1 MAALQGLVEF
11 QHRNAYD
18 LSELLKKEQQAIAQR
33 ISKDIEALARQ
44 KSTLILQLQQTD
56 ERIGRHPDVE
66 SLKTDPELSQIVANI
81 HQLIAQ
87 CQHTNTIN
95 GEALQRAQLSFH
107 KLNNLMKQS
116 QGKIGMTYTAE
127 GQTRNISTLGTNLK
141 A

>member
-11 QHRNAYD
+11 QLKNADD
-18 LSELLKKEQQAIAQR
+18 LSELLKKEQGAIAQR
-33 ISKDIEALARQ
+33 ISKEIEMLARQ
-44 KSTLILQLQQTD
+44 KNTLVIQLQQTD

-66 SLKTDPELSQIVANI
+66 SLKTDPELSQLVEKIRSLVAE
-81 HQLIAQ
+81 
-87 CQHTNTIN
+87 CQQMNTIN

-116 QGKIGMTYTAE
+116 QGKMGMTYTAE
-127 GQTRNISTLGTNLK
+127 GHTRNISTLGTNLK

>member
-1 MAALQGLVEF
+1 MAALQSLVEF
-11 QHRNAYD
+11 QLKNAD
-18 LSELLKKEQQAIAQR
+18 ELSELLKKEQGAIAQL

-44 KSTLILQLQQTD
+44 KNTLIIQLQQTD

-66 SLKTDPELSQIVANI
+66 SLKTEPELSQLVDQIR
-81 HQLIAQ
+81 QLIAE
-87 CQHTNTIN
+87 CQQVNAIN

-116 QGKIGMTYTAE
+116 QGKMGMTYTAE
-127 GQTRNISTLGTNLK
+127 GHTRNISTLGTNLK

>member
-1 MAALQGLVEF
+1 MAALQSLVEF
-11 QHRNAYD
+11 QLKNAD
-18 LSELLKKEQQAIAQR
+18 ELSELLKKEQGAIAQR

-44 KSTLILQLQQTD
+44 KNTLIIQLQQTD

-66 SLKTDPELSQIVANI
+66 SLKTEPELSQLVDQIR
-81 HQLIAQ
+81 QLIAE
-87 CQHTNTIN
+87 CQQVNAIN

-127 GQTRNISTLGTNLK
+127 GHTRNISTLGTNLK

>member
-1 MAALQGLVEF
+1 MAALQSLVEF
-11 QHRNAYD
+11 QLKNAD
-18 LSELLKKEQQAIAQR
+18 ELSELLKKEQGAIAQR

-44 KSTLILQLQQTD
+44 KNTLIIQLQQTD

-66 SLKTDPELSQIVANI
+66 SLKTEPELSQLVDQIR
-81 HQLIAQ
+81 QLIAE
-87 CQHTNTIN
+87 CQQVNAIN

-116 QGKIGMTYTAE
+116 QGKMGMTYTAE
-127 GQTRNISTLGTNLK
+127 GHTRNISTLGTNLK